1 MYKRWFITLDVVELS
16 TLKQAREGGK
26 YDQMI
31 GLSTQNLLTFLY
43 PQIHLHVHKGTEGQI
58 TKLKEKV

>member
-31 GLSTQNLLTFLY
+31 GLSTQNVLTFLL
-43 PQIHLHVHKGTEGQI
+43 PSDTS
-58 TKLKEKV
+58 TRT